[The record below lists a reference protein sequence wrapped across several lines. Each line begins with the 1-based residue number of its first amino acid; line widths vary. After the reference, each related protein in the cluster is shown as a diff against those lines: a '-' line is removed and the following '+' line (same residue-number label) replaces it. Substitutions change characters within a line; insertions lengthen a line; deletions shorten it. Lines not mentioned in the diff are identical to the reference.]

1 MTTLLTN
8 SVLVTR
14 YSSLVTH
21 LTFEDTIRNR
31 IRETTLTEART
42 HADAQ
47 KVDEQDVEIFAAML
61 YALMRAGARREGPEG
76 MREAFM
82 HFAAGARWET
92 SSDEE
97 LQLVRGALLAAM
109 DRFALEAHALRVY
122 FEALET
128 AGMSEEEASE
138 RGNKVLG
145 N

>member
-1 MTTLLTN
+1 LA
-8 SVLVTR
+8 
-14 YSSLVTH
+14 
-21 LTFEDTIRNR
+21 TFEDIIRNR
-31 IRETTLTEART
+31 IRETTLGEART

-128 AGMSEEEASE
+128 AQMSEEEAAE
-138 RGNKVLG
+138 KGMAILN
-145 N
+145 